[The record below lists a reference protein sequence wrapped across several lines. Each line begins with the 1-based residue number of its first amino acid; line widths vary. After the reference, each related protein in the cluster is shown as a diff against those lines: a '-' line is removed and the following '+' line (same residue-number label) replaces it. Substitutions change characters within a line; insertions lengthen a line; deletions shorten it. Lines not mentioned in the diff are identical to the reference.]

1 MKLSVVSTLYQSA
14 PYVEEF
20 HRRACASAQQLVG
33 KDYEIILV
41 NDGSPDNSLE
51 IAVNLT
57 KLDPRLVVVDLSRNF
72 GHHKALMTGLS
83 YAKGERVFLIDSD
96 LEEEPEWLIPFATQ
110 MDQEACDVVYGV
122 QKKRK
127 GGFFERWSGEVFYW
141 LFRRLTNLDIPKNLL
156 TVRLVNRS
164 YLKALLL
171 YQEQEIFLGGLWHIV
186 GFAQNPHLV
195 EKALKGT
202 TTYTL
207 RKKISLFF
215 NAIVSFSNYPLHL
228 ICYTGFLIFLLSS
241 LSICYFLGSY
251 LFFARPL
258 RGWTSLM
265 ASIWFLGGLII
276 IFVGVVGIYLSK
288 VFSEVKRRPLTIT
301 RAVYQRGMLNV

>member
-20 HRRACASAQQLVG
+20 HRRASAAAEQLVG
-33 KDYEIILV
+33 QDYEIILV

-57 KLDPRLVVVDLSRNF
+57 KSDPHLVVVDLSRNF

-96 LEEEPEWLIPFATQ
+96 LEEKPEWLIPFAAQ

-127 GGFFERWSGEVFYW
+127 GSFFERWSGEVFYW
-141 LFRRLTNLDIPKNLL
+141 LFRRLTNLDLPKNIL
-156 TVRLVNRS
+156 TVRLISRS
-164 YLKALLL
+164 YLKAFLF
-171 YQEQEIFLGGLWHIV
+171 YQEREIFLGGLWHIV
-186 GFAQNPHLV
+186 GFDQNPHLV
-195 EKALKGT
+195 EKAFKRA
-202 TTYTL
+202 TTYTI
-207 RKKISLFF
+207 RHKISLFF
-215 NAIVSFSNYPLHL
+215 SAIVSFSNYPLNL
-228 ICYTGFLIFLLSS
+228 ICYTGFLIFFLSS
-241 LSICYFLGSY
+241 LSICYLLGSY
-251 LFFARPL
+251 LFFSRPL

-265 ASIWFLGGLII
+265 ASIWLLGGVII
-276 IFVGVVGIYLSK
+276 IFVGVVGLYLSK
-288 VFSEVKRRPLTIT
+288 IFSEVKRRPLTIT
-301 RAVYQRGMLNV
+301 RAIYQRGVLNV